1 MITVTTSQMPT
12 FLSEILSGGD
22 IPLAGDTIPAGQRGY
37 FQERLKGRV
46 YELIVSEFVNQC
58 RLDSSVTQAA
68 IGRRIDR
75 RPEQINRWLSGPS
88 NLTLET
94 VSDLL
99 LAICGGEPMVG
110 VVRLREQTEVPA
122 ENDRQLS
129 SAVPMGTPQN
139 ALMQQV
145 LAEGSARQGVSEMA
159 DEFTPMQGQAS
170 SMGEVSMLPSAAN
183 NNTPFVE
190 QPNALNAL

>member
-1 MITVTTSQMPT
+1 MPT
-12 FLSEILSGGD
+12 FLTEILSGGA
-22 IPLAGDTIPAGQRGY
+22 IPLTGDAIPAGQRGY

-46 YELIVSEFVNQC
+46 YEMIVSEFVDQC
-58 RLDSSVTQAA
+58 QLDSSLTQAA

-94 VSDLL
+94 ISDLL

-110 VVRLREQTEVPA
+110 VVRLREQTA
-122 ENDRQLS
+122 AADENYRELC
-129 SAVPMGTPQN
+129 SAVPIGTPQS
-139 ALMQQV
+139 ALTQQV
-145 LAEGSARQGVSEMA
+145 LAEGSARQGAIEMA
-159 DEFTPMQGQAS
+159 YEFIPMQGQAS

-183 NNTPFVE
+183 NNTSFIE